1 VKNPYE
7 VLGVARDASD
17 ADIKRAYRKLA
28 KELHP
33 DLNPGNKTV
42 EQRFKEVAQAHGIL
56 GNPDKRKRFDR
67 GEIDASGQET
77 PFTGG
82 GSYRRYAETGQGAK
96 YSPFE
101 FGEGY
106 GVEDI
111 FADLFGGVR
120 RERPGQQGRT
130 VRRRGADVSYTI
142 TVGFLEAAVGAKKR
156 LRLAEGKTLEVA
168 LPAGAEEG
176 QTLRLKG
183 QGMPGLGGAPAGDA
197 YIEVHIE
204 PHRFFTR
211 KDNNVHLELP
221 VTLQE
226 AIMGAG
232 IEAPTVHGPVSVK
245 IPPGSNTGT
254 TLRLKGKGVVDRKT
268 GQTGDQYMKL
278 KVVLPDTPDR
288 ELTDFV
294 RRWSDSHRYDPRR
307 RAGMTETGGG

>member
-1 VKNPYE
+1 MRNPYE

-17 ADIKRAYRKLA
+17 GDIKRAYRKLA

-33 DLNPGNKTV
+33 DLNPGNTAV
-42 EQRFKEVAQAHGIL
+42 EQRFKEVAQAYGIL
-56 GNPDKRKRFDR
+56 RDADKRKRFDR

-77 PFTGG
+77 PFRG

-96 YSPFE
+96 YSPFD
-101 FGEGY
+101 FGEDY

-111 FADLFGGVR
+111 FADLFGGGAR
-120 RERPGQQGRT
+120 KGRKGQKGRT
-130 VRRRGADVSYTI
+130 VRRRGADVSYTV

-156 LRLAEGKTLEVA
+156 LRLADGKTLEVA

-183 QGMPGLGGAPAGDA
+183 QGMAGLGGAPAGDA

-204 PHRFFTR
+204 AHRFFTR

-226 AIMGAG
+226 AVMGAG

-245 IPPGSNTGT
+245 IPPSSNTGT

-268 GQTGDQYMKL
+268 GQKGDQYMKL
-278 KVVLPDTPDR
+278 KVVLPDKPDE
-288 ELTDFV
+288 ELSGFV
-294 RRWSDSHRYDPRR
+294 RRWSESHAYDPRR
-307 RAGMTETGGG
+307 KAGMTQKGDG

>member
-1 VKNPYE
+1 MRNPYE
-7 VLGVARDASD
+7 ILGVARDASD
-17 ADIKRAYRKLA
+17 GDIKRAYRKLA

-33 DLNPGNKTV
+33 DLNPGNTAV
-42 EQRFKEVAQAHGIL
+42 EQRFKEVAQAYGIL
-56 GNPDKRKRFDR
+56 GDADKRKRFDR
-67 GEIDASGQET
+67 GQIDASGQET
-77 PFTGG
+77 PFGG

-96 YSPFE
+96 YSPFD
-101 FGEGY
+101 FGEDY

-111 FADLFGGVR
+111 FADLFGGGAR
-120 RERPGQQGRT
+120 RGQKGQKGRT
-130 VRRRGADVSYTI
+130 VRRRGADVSYTV

-156 LRLAEGKTLEVA
+156 LRLADGKTLEVA

-183 QGMPGLGGAPAGDA
+183 QGMAGLGGAPAGDA

-204 PHRFFTR
+204 AHRFFTR
-211 KDNNVHLELP
+211 KDNNVHLDLP

-226 AIMGAG
+226 AVMGAG

-268 GQTGDQYMKL
+268 GQKGDQYMKL
-278 KVVLPDTPDR
+278 KVVLPDKPDE
-288 ELTDFV
+288 ELSGFV
-294 RRWSDSHRYDPRR
+294 RRWSESHAYDPRR
-307 RAGMTETGGG
+307 KAGMTQKGDG